1 MQSNLTDFTK
11 KHENDKKSPITTKIT
26 SKIPTPSVVEPKND
40 TTWVYASPQTPDNII
55 SQPSTVHTGTSS
67 SPPPVT
73 TRFEN
78 LSSSTISDLI
88 APDGIISG
96 SETSSEATSFPQNH
110 TKTRKPPVLI
120 KEYPE
125 TQKAPTSG
133 PLNWADDANTLPIS
147 TTLPQHAP
155 RDLSCLRSTSV
166 CPFLSL
172 RR

>member
-1 MQSNLTDFTK
+1 M
-11 KHENDKKSPITTKIT
+11 
-26 SKIPTPSVVEPKND
+26 
-40 TTWVYASPQTPDNII
+40 
-55 SQPSTVHTGTSS
+55 
-67 SPPPVT
+67 T

-78 LSSSTISDLI
+78 SSSSTISDLI

-110 TKTRKPPVLI
+110 TKTQKPPVLI

-125 TQKAPTSG
+125 TLKAPTSG
-133 PLNWADDANTLPIS
+133 PLNWADDTNTLPIS

-155 RDLSCLRSTSV
+155 RDLSCLRSTSA

-172 RR
+172 RRRRGRPKNHWNAQCLGYHSHLYPFKFPAWNHPPPHTPFRVPISLDWDCDPRLADLSNALRALGWSRQ